1 MKKMIN
7 TKKNIIVS
15 AAIETFIFVLI
26 ALQACAL
33 SNASI
38 FVLLVMIA
46 LLILGLIMLGM
57 RDAKL
62 EIKRAKIRDY
72 WKSDSYPID
81 MSHNDER
88 EWSLQLRANYIANRI
103 TAILLVVLLVLLLV
117 INKLPSQKIVL
128 PVSANVLGIL
138 LITATILVNEWAY
151 AFAYCYLDR

>member
-26 ALQACAL
+26 ALQACL
-33 SNASI
+33 NNASI
-38 FVLLVMIA
+38 YTLLVTIV
-46 LLILGLIMLGM
+46 LLILGLVILGM
-57 RDAKL
+57 RFASVG
-62 EIKRAKIRDY
+62 IKRVKILD
-72 WKSDSYPID
+72 WKSDGYPLD

-88 EWSLQLRANYIANRI
+88 EWNLMLRANYIASRI
-103 TAILLVVLLVLLLV
+103 TIVVLALLLCILMV
-117 INKLPSQKIVL
+117 INKLPSPKNVL

-138 LITATILVNEWAY
+138 LITSTILVNEWAY

>member
-15 AAIETFIFVLI
+15 AAIETFVCVLI
-26 ALQACAL
+26 ALQACW
-33 SNASI
+33 SNAPI
-38 FVLLVMIA
+38 FALLVMIV
-46 LLILGLIMLGM
+46 LMCLCLIILGM
-57 RDAKL
+57 RQAKYK
-62 EIKRAKIRDY
+62 IKQVKILD
-72 WKSDSYPID
+72 WKSNSYPID

-88 EWSLQLRANYIANRI
+88 EWSLQLRAQYIANRM
-103 TAILLVVLLVLLLV
+103 TAVLLVVLLALLMV

-138 LITATILVNEWAY
+138 LIIITILVNEWAY